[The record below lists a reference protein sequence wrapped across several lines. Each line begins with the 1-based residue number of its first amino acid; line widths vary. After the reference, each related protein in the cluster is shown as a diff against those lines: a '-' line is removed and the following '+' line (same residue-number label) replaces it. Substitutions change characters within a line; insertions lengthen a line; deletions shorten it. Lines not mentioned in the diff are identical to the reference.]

1 MFVSSQKL
9 EFTSKVIHK
18 GIKNYKGKFALIIF
32 LGFLAG
38 LLGGV
43 GIGAI
48 IPLFSVLM
56 GQSLEGVDMVTKTV
70 EKIFV
75 FFNVPFTLFFLAV
88 FIVLL
93 FAVKALVQF
102 SARYVNG
109 RVMAE
114 FEAKLRSD
122 LFNKT
127 LGADWSSLLN
137 QKSGFLER
145 VLMNDIY
152 LSGQILELTANLIL
166 FGTSLMMYA
175 FIAFN
180 ISANITLLTIGFGAV
195 LFFIFRPFYYKTR
208 IIMREASN
216 TEKTIA
222 HYLSESILNSKA
234 IK

>member
-1 MFVSSQKL
+1 MVISSSKL
-9 EFTSKVIHK
+9 ELTSRVIRK
-18 GIKNYKGKFALIIF
+18 ILKNYKGKFALIIL
-32 LGFLAG
+32 LGSLAG

-56 GQSLEGVDMVTKTV
+56 GQSMEGADIVTKTV
-70 EKIFV
+70 EKLFA
-75 FFNVPFTLFFLAV
+75 FFNVPFTLFFLA
-88 FIVLL
+88 FLIVLL

-102 SARYVNG
+102 LAKYVNG

-127 LGADWSSLLN
+127 LEANWPYLLN

-145 VLMNDIY
+145 VLMNDVYI
-152 LSGQILELTANLIL
+152 SGQILELSTNLIL
-166 FGTSLMMYA
+166 LSTSLAMYA
-175 FIAFN
+175 FVAFN
-180 ISANITLLTIGFGAV
+180 ISSDVTLLTIGFGAV
-195 LFFIFRPFYYKTR
+195 LFFVFRPLSYKTR
-208 IIMREASN
+208 PIMREASN

-222 HYLSESILNSKA
+222 HYLSES
-234 IK
+234 